1 MRKQL
6 ITVLGGAGALVLAL
20 AGPAAAHIE
29 PTIEEAPAGGEVT
42 FALIVPH
49 GCDDPEADTTRLEVQ
64 MPEGIT
70 EVVPEAVP
78 GWDATIQE
86 SDPIVVVWTGGPLPH
101 DQFQEFGLSVAMPDT
116 PGETVLFPTVQT
128 CEGGQEVSWLEE
140 TPEGGEE
147 PEHPAPAIT
156 LTEAAADHSHGDEG
170 EEPADAADEGGD
182 EKNSDEASGEASG
195 EAHEDEGTDAL
206 AVVALIVGALGLVLG
221 AYAVTAL
228 RRAG

>member
-49 GCDDPEADTTRLEVQ
+49 GCDDPEADTTRLQVQ

-128 CEGGQEVSWLEE
+128 CEGGQEVSWIEE

-156 LTEAAADHSHGDEG
+156 LSESEGDHADSDEG
-170 EEPADAADEGGD
+170 TTTTVADEGD
-182 EKNSDEASGEASG
+182 EDKTAEEASG

-206 AVVALIVGALGLVLG
+206 TVVALIVGALGLVLG

-228 RRAG
+228 RRAR